1 MWVSIFTWVSL
12 KSSRWYPFPKA
23 LNNLKIHLTLG
34 IKLPEAISKS
44 TAKLL
49 KDLTGEPRLDS
60 AVRKAVKD
68 SLIHRL
74 EKIDPE
80 IEEFKE
86 KYGME
91 FEEFQDAWEDDE
103 IEDRYSYDVES
114 DLWRWEELVTRKKK
128 IEEALEW
135 LG

>member
-1 MWVSIFTWVSL
+1 M
-12 KSSRWYPFPKA
+12 
-23 LNNLKIHLTLG
+23 
-34 IKLPEAISKS
+34 PEAISKS

-80 IEEFKE
+80 IDEFEEI
-86 KYGME
+86 YGME
-91 FEEFQDAWEDDE
+91 FDEFQDAWDNDE
-103 IEDRYSYDVES
+103 IKDRYSYDVES

-135 LG
+135 LE